1 MVKYFSQEKEFNI
14 EKEKIE
20 KNDVKHILKADKIN
34 LLQDIPNAVKGYFL
48 SLNLRKVQFKRDIN
62 GKIFFQEKKN
72 SPREQRQLT
81 FKKNGNVIKV
91 CM

>member
-1 MVKYFSQEKEFNI
+1 MVKYFSQGKEFKI

-34 LLQDIPNAVKGYFL
+34 LLQDIQNIVKGYFP
-48 SLNLRKVQFKRDIN
+48 SLNLRKVQFKKDIN

-72 SPREQRQLT
+72 SPRKQRQLT

-91 CM
+91 CL